1 MFLFKLFNCKK
12 ENIIKADSDSD
23 ENLKKQLFHYY
34 KVQKGRFVPRDFP
47 FDIKYNFEI
56 VKLINDFSLTE
67 YIKEIRVINP
77 YSGAMTLFDINDGK
91 VEITISLAAIK
102 MGIGNNDNSIELDED
117 DLIKTLTHEL
127 FHAKH
132 IVNIYNTYGIDE
144 ITKIRKMPKDENP
157 DQFWTRISWLVFDE
171 YCVRREN
178 ASKYQDIYA
187 PYKYDNVATELC
199 YIKGR
204 IAENLCNIECQKNG
218 KPEYDLFDFIEKLFY
233 DCSTLIALEEE
244 GQNFDRNGLDQFADE
259 IKRCFSNYYNKMPI
273 RFSDYELIGTKLK
286 KILDSNVK

>member
-12 ENIIKADSDSD
+12 ENIIKANNDSDKNP
-23 ENLKKQLFHYY
+23 EKQLFHYY
-34 KVQKGRFVPRDFP
+34 KRQNGEFVPRYFP

-56 VKLINDFSLTE
+56 VMKLINDFSLTE
-67 YIKEIRVINP
+67 YIKEIRVRNP
-77 YSGAMTLFDINDGK
+77 DSDAMALFDINDDK

-117 DLIKTLTHEL
+117 DLKKTLTHEL

-132 IVNIYNTYGIDE
+132 IINIYNTYGIDE
-144 ITKIRKMPKDENP
+144 ITKIERMTKEKNP

-187 PYKYDNVATELC
+187 PCKYDSVAAKL
-199 YIKGR
+199 R
-204 IAENLCNIECQKNG
+204 LIERLENG
-218 KPEYDLFDFIEKLFY
+218 KQNFNLVKNLFY

-286 KILDSNVK
+286 EILDSNVK

>member
-1 MFLFKLFNCKK
+1 MFLSKWFNCKK

-34 KVQKGRFVPRDFP
+34 KMQNGEFVPRYFP
-47 FDIKYNFEI
+47 FDIKYSFEI
-56 VKLINDFSLTE
+56 VMKLINDFSLTE
-67 YIKEIRVINP
+67 YIKEIHVRNP

-144 ITKIRKMPKDENP
+144 ITKIERMTKEKNT

-178 ASKYQDIYA
+178 ARKYQDIDA
-187 PYKYDNVATELC
+187 PYKYDKV
-199 YIKGR
+199 
-204 IAENLCNIECQKNG
+204 AENLLSFEYQKNE
-218 KPEYDLFDFIEKLFY
+218 KPLFDLFDLIETIFY
-233 DCSTLIALEEE
+233 NCSTLIALEEE

-286 KILDSNVK
+286 EILDSNVK